1 MPSPKKKPS
10 VHAADVAVG
19 ARTLENVLI
28 DLAEQL
34 KDCAARSSKAE
45 ERSARAEER
54 SARAEERSARAEE
67 RSARAEELATIALQ
81 TLSALTRDLIAIGLR
96 TRALEKA
103 AGMPDPLA

>member
-1 MPSPKKKPS
+1 MPTPKKKPL
-10 VHAADVAVG
+10 VNATDVSVG

-28 DLAEQL
+28 DLAEQV
-34 KDCAARSSKAE
+34 KDCAA
-45 ERSARAEER
+45 R

-81 TLSALTRDLIAIGLR
+81 TLSALTRDLIAVGLR
-96 TRALEKA
+96 TSALEKA